1 MITDF
6 YDLTRI
12 AGYINVVGLGIC
24 IFMLVSFVFLPIEA
38 TRRHYLNV
46 CFVFAIIIMQLGF
59 IIPWAKK
66 PEKCHNQITPN
77 NEQSDLLCAFGGALI
92 VFGGVGINMWILI
105 RALFMHLQ
113 ICWNIE
119 PGKIFFWAAQVI
131 CWAVTILLLST
142 EMSISGVSY
151 RFGDYCHC
159 NQHDSRAS
167 IWGPL
172 LGLAG
177 LSLLLQLS
185 T

>member
-1 MITDF
+1 M
-6 YDLTRI
+6 
-12 AGYINVVGLGIC
+12 VGLGLC
-24 IFMLVSFVFLPIEA
+24 VYMLISFAFLPIDI

-46 CFVFAIIIMQLGF
+46 CFIFAIILMQLGF
-59 IIPWAKK
+59 IIPWAKR
-66 PEKCHNQITPN
+66 PEKCYNGITPN
-77 NEQSDLLCAFGGALI
+77 NEKSSLSCAFGGALI

-119 PGKIFFWAAQVI
+119 PGRIFFWVAQFVG
-131 CWAVTILLLST
+131 WAITILLLAT
-142 EMSISGVSY
+142 EMSITGVSF

-159 NQHDSRAS
+159 NHNSAMAT

-177 LSLLLQLS
+177 ISLFLQLS